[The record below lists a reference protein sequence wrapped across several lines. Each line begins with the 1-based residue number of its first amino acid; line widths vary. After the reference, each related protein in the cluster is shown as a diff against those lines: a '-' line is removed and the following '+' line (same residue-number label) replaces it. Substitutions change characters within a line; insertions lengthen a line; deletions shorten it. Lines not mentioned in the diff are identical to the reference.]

1 MWFWFDRLFYD
12 EVNDCDQTL
21 LSELKSFLTEIGC
34 LVEYQNAEFL
44 CPIAL
49 RYGYSIDAVITII
62 ENFNTIKEY
71 FSEDVDLEYLKQAV
85 LSGVEGGLIESV
97 INLELIK
104 RELPSLFSNGA
115 RW

>member
-1 MWFWFDRLFYD
+1 MAEDIRM
-12 EVNDCDQTL
+12 L

-71 FSEDVDLEYLKQAV
+71 FSEDVDLDV
-85 LSGVEGGLIESV
+85 DSGEEEAPEDDAGNEIDQEMLGDVQPEET
-97 INLELIK
+97 EEK
-104 RELPSLFSNGA
+104 EETEEA
-115 RW
+115 

>member
-1 MWFWFDRLFYD
+1 MAEDIRM
-12 EVNDCDQTL
+12 L

-44 CPIAL
+44 CLIAL
-49 RYGYSIDAVITII
+49 RYGYSIDTVITII

-71 FSEDVDLEYLKQAV
+71 FSEDVDLDYLKQAV
-85 LSGVEGGLIESV
+85 LSGVEGELIESV

-104 RELPSLFSNGA
+104 RELPFV
-115 RW
+115 